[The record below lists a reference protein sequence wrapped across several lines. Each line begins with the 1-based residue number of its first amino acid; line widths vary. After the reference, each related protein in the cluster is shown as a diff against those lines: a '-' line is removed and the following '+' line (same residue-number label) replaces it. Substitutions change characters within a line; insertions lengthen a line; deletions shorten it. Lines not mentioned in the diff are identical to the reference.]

1 MSEWRVALG
10 YLLFFAAAVGLSG
23 VVGSA
28 IGHWIFA
35 GMGADNE
42 HQVNR
47 DMWAVRNTAPK
58 SRRPRGCYKRVA
70 FVLVI
75 GALWLTLW
83 CVVFG
88 IY

>member
-1 MSEWRVALG
+1 MRGTLPAQHDTGRMGAWAITGWRVALG
-10 YLLFFAAAVGLSG
+10 YVLFFAAAVGLSG
-23 VVGSA
+23 VVGSS

-47 DMWAVRNTAPK
+47 NTLPK

-70 FVLVI
+70 RKI
-75 GALWLTLW
+75 KGQ
-83 CVVFG
+83 G
-88 IY
+88 